1 MRFFLSLILIIVF
14 SLSLCGCNLD
24 NLTQNN
30 NTNNLTESTNKENEN
45 KVLETIIIK
54 MDGKELTLPFKLSEI
69 EDSIESYVVN
79 PEVVSKESIVVYNW
93 KSINGKTTQNILNV
107 YNPNQDGKSIDVRD
121 CFVSGFY
128 TIAIKEE
135 NKVDLVIP
143 GEITFGNS
151 YQDVVEY
158 YGEPSKKV
166 CKYNN
171 EDLVTQADY
180 ELSNGIYISFSFEEN
195 LITSISVNI

>member
-1 MRFFLSLILIIVF
+1 M
-14 SLSLCGCNLD
+14 
-24 NLTQNN
+24 
-30 NTNNLTESTNKENEN
+30 
-45 KVLETIIIK
+45 
-54 MDGKELTLPFKLSEI
+54 
-69 EDSIESYVVN
+69 
-79 PEVVSKESIVVYNW
+79 
-93 KSINGKTTQNILNV
+93 
-107 YNPNQDGKSIDVRD
+107 
-121 CFVSGFY
+121 
-128 TIAIKEE
+128 
-135 NKVDLVIP
+135 DLVIP

-195 LITSISVNI
+195 LITSISVNIWEFLNKNSQSDSVGTKASDEAKAEAIIEMTKPIVEDIIDI